1 MRLKPQFFA
10 VIGHIGEETAARL
23 TFRVRATLPLAH
35 YPAASRYDI
44 LLTFYVSDPN
54 MCQKDFCKSETI
66 WKFVS
71 RCHDIS
77 QNMIFPQP
85 SGFCAL
91 N

>member
-44 LLTFYVSDPN
+44 LLTFYISDP
-54 MCQKDFCKSETI
+54 EY
-66 WKFVS
+66 VS
-71 RCHDIS
+71 KR
-77 QNMIFPQP
+77 
-85 SGFCAL
+85 L
-91 N
+91 L